1 MSARPHADLI
11 KKWADN
17 ADAVVWQLN
26 GFGSNEWVAIAPPYY
41 WCSST
46 YAVILPEYAEAW
58 QAYLDGALQDRFRGG
73 GTWYDW
79 KENADPA
86 FNNPPECYRRKPAQL
101 RYRFKTL
108 DELRQTLLPGESV
121 PFGVLCLLGEPCNT
135 PDEYDSR
142 FLMEMRNER
151 AGSDE

>member
-11 KKWADN
+11 KLWAEN

-41 WCSST
+41 WCSIT
-46 YAVILPEYAEAW
+46 KYAVILPEYAEAW
-58 QAYLDGALQDRFRGG
+58 QAFLDGALQESSN
-73 GTWYDW
+73 YDW
-79 KENADPA
+79 DDWSCTAPPSFCKS
-86 FNNPPECYRRKPAQL
+86 PECYRRKPAQP

-135 PDEYDSR
+135 PEEYDSR
-142 FLMEMRNER
+142 FLTEMRNER
-151 AGSDE
+151 AGSNE

>member
-11 KKWADN
+11 KLWADN

-58 QAYLDGALQDRFRGG
+58 QAYLDGALQIQAEGA
-73 GTWYDW
+73 WCDW
-79 KENADPA
+79 SPTMYHHPA
-86 FNNPPECYRRKPAQL
+86 FTDHPGNYRRKPAQP

-108 DELRQTLLPGESV
+108 DEMRHTLLPGDSV

-135 PDEYDSR
+135 PASPDSR
-142 FLMEMRNER
+142 FLMEMRHER
-151 AGSDE
+151 AGSNE